1 MAMCSIEFHFISD
14 AQLLKIRFLSDLHG
28 GPIKPSKYETYQLL
42 DELYGSGDFNENITV
57 TEEVDKHFSSSVESL
72 ARLYR
77 REKELVSDLKTYF
90 NYPSSASTS
99 ANVLFPSVED
109 FLQGASVGKIKK
121 TDLDTC

>member
-1 MAMCSIEFHFISD
+1 M
-14 AQLLKIRFLSDLHG
+14 
-28 GPIKPSKYETYQLL
+28 
-42 DELYGSGDFNENITV
+42 N
-57 TEEVDKHFSSSVESL
+57 EEVDKHFSSSVESL